1 MVQLVRIPFGTLIQE
16 RVFEIGTRVIKQLSE
31 Y

>member
-1 MVQLVRIPFGTLIQE
+1 MVQLIRISFGTLIQK
-16 RVFEIGTRVIKQLSE
+16 RVFEIGNRVIKQLSE